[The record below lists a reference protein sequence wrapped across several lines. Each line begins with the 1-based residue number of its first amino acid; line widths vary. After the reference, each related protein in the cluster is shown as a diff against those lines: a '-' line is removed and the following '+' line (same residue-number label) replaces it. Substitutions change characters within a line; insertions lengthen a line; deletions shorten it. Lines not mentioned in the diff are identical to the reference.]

1 MKYSILALTF
11 ASVSQAHKLSAYSQQ
26 KHAVDFLDESGESVT
41 FESMLANEKSKPIE
55 LSNLQI
61 KSEDDGDAAAEAA
74 PADAQ
79 AAEAAQQEAQAAA
92 QVAAPAAIDDSTPEG
107 ARLKFAQMQAQMEA
121 NVQAADARK
130 AQQDAAT

>member
-1 MKYSILALTF
+1 MKYAIIALLAT
-11 ASVSQAHKLSAYSQQ
+11 VSHAHKLRQQ
-26 KHAVDFLDESGESVT
+26 HAVDFLDESGESVT
-41 FESMLANEKSKPIE
+41 FESMLANQNSKPIE
-55 LSNLQI
+55 LSNVQI
-61 KSEDDGDAAAEAA
+61 KSEDDGEAAAEAA

-79 AAEAAQQEAQAAA
+79 ATEAAAQEAPAAA
-92 QVAAPAAIDDSTPEG
+92 QVAAPVAIDDSTPEG